1 MKKSISFIL
10 FSIIILMAFSGCAKR
25 INNEVKMVAEEL
37 KQANVV
43 PDLSTIFSEE
53 GVDNSTQSM
62 KNLSH
67 SAPVVRTTA
76 SRHDYMVEG
85 GTFDALKKGKK
96 PILTALIF
104 SKAT

>member
-1 MKKSISFIL
+1 
-10 FSIIILMAFSGCAKR
+10 
-25 INNEVKMVAEEL
+25 MVAEEL